1 VIEHGGSSATDSG
14 LDRSGSRI
22 FRALGQQIVGKLS
35 VAILAIVY
43 VSISSRYLGPNRY
56 GEVTAAL
63 AFAGIFTTFSDFG
76 VNAVAI
82 RDAGGDE
89 LALINNVRSSL
100 GLSYVYAGPLAAVAC
115 AVGSLVYLGSKPQL
129 FSLTLVTAPYIVSYT
144 ITSCYLPVFQHFAD
158 FRGQVYGDIVASL
171 LTLVFALASSQA
183 HLGPY
188 PFVAVVAVGQ
198 GAKLTIAH
206 RFASRWHALR
216 PSFDLVQW
224 RILARSALPIGLAS
238 LIGSVYFRA
247 DAVILSI
254 VGTAH
259 QTGLYA
265 LGYRLVSTALLLP
278 TLITS
283 SSFAVLAASASSR
296 EESRRHGH
304 AFLSALILLAYP
316 LGMFGPNLSSSLL
329 RLLGGGSYTDATFA
343 LSMLFIATSVS
354 FVTIGSS
361 ILLTLM
367 RRQAYLLKISALTLA
382 INIALNLGF
391 DSRHG
396 ASSAS
401 LSLVATEFISLL
413 LVLAPMRS
421 YLFEGISIKLAV
433 GLSGVL
439 LLSAGV
445 CWAHYPGGATA
456 HGLLGLSVYVFGVA
470 ALGARGLLGSSAQ
483 IISQRLVSRR
493 RLHP

>member
-265 LGYRLVSTALLLP
+265 LGYRLVSTAL
-278 TLITS
+278 
-283 SSFAVLAASASSR
+283 AASASSR